1 MQTSRVWK
9 NQAISVSSFDTSAEV
24 NGIVIRIPLLFPALT
39 HACPALTKSDVTN
52 DKSGQDDGEGR
63 SCALHRLGET
73 DFDELEGY
81 KTKEDGGEPERDEE
95 NVTTCRNTS
104 GLVKKMFSP
113 LSSVTCIIKLLR

>member
-1 MQTSRVWK
+1 MT
-9 NQAISVSSFDTSAEV
+9 
-24 NGIVIRIPLLFPALT
+24 PALT

-81 KTKEDGGEPERDEE
+81 KAKEDGGKPERDVK
-95 NVTTCRNTS
+95 NVAACRNTS
-104 GLVKKMFSP
+104 GLVTNIFFS
-113 LSSVTCIIKLLR
+113 LFRCLR